1 LRLPLSKKQKRLLPL
16 WLRLLPLQRKKPLK
30 HHPSLKVTTAVV
42 VLAVVVEV
50 ALKGKPHPSQ

>member
-1 LRLPLSKKQKRLLPL
+1 MKLIRIPVALAL
-16 WLRLLPLQRKKPLK
+16 
-30 HHPSLKVTTAVV
+30 